1 MHGIDHSLQK
11 IKKRGETMKSL
22 KKAMALMV
30 ACASIFGTVAN
41 AAFLNPID
49 SSPTM
54 KQLVD
59 SSASF
64 KGAGEYFAG
73 YYAGPTSST
82 NNIVN
87 ITYDEAA
94 DAMKWDVYGFDYTW
108 IFQNGNDYTR
118 GYDERRSSFGKI
130 KMTASFSFDALAKDA
145 NDKNLGS
152 GQIINAGYIY
162 AASAYVKD
170 GTTTYGNAAGLNLT
184 TKFEG
189 QGIGWGTSKLDLYGK
204 SVNHNFVGCAYGDKL
219 TLTFEADCVAD
230 TASVVLYNETKDA
243 VVGSLAVTEDDNID
257 ILCVKDGFYSRISS
271 IWDMTWYEFSSVR
284 EQFIAKDAS
293 VATADGKITGTIDVA
308 NNAEF
313 NVTAIKN
320 PSATV
325 VMALYDSKDR
335 MIDCGVSQST
345 ALPIREGNANIDIDG
360 NEKINDSDRIQNP
373 PTYVPITAEVN
384 ATDYAYAKFFVWDGT
399 DTMKPFT
406 EVARVNAN

>member
-64 KGAGEYFAG
+64 TGSGGYYAA
-73 YYAGPTSST
+73 YYAGPDSET
-82 NNIVN
+82 NNLVK

-94 DAMKWDVYGFDYTW
+94 DAMKWDVFGYNYAW
-108 IFQNGNDYTR
+108 IFQNGNQ
-118 GYDERRSSFGKI
+118 YDRAFDGRRSSFGKI

-145 NDKNLGS
+145 EGNNLGS
-152 GQIINAGYIY
+152 GQNFNTAYIY

-170 GTTTYGNAAGLNLT
+170 GTTTYGNTAGLNLE
-184 TKFEG
+184 TKFAG
-189 QGIGWGTSKLDLYGK
+189 QHFNWGNSRLDLYGK
-204 SVNHNFVGCAYGDKL
+204 TVKHNFPGCSYGDKL

-230 TASVVLYNETKDA
+230 TASVVLYNDTKDK
-243 VVGSLAVTEDDNID
+243 VVASLAVTEEDNID
-257 ILCVKDGFYSRISS
+257 ILCVKDGLYSRFRSL
-271 IWDMTWYEFSSVR
+271 WDMTWYEFSSVR

-293 VATADGKITGTIDVA
+293 VATADGKVTGTINVA
-308 NNAEF
+308 NNAEH
-313 NVTAIKN
+313 NVTAIQN

-325 VMALYDSKDR
+325 VMALYDAEDR
-335 MIDCGVSQST
+335 MVDCGVSEST
-345 ALPIREGNANIDIDG
+345 ALPVRMASGS
-360 NEKINDSDRIQNP
+360 NDTEMIQSP

>member
-1 MHGIDHSLQK
+1 
-11 IKKRGETMKSL
+11 MKSL

-54 KQLVD
+54 KQLAD

-64 KGAGEYFAG
+64 KGAGEYFAN
-73 YYAGPTSST
+73 YYAGPASET
-82 NNIVN
+82 NNLVK

-94 DAMKWDVYGFDYTW
+94 DAMKWDVYGYEYAW
-108 IFQNGNDYTR
+108 IFQNGNNYDR
-118 GYDERRSSFGKI
+118 AYDERRSSFGKI

-145 NDKNLGS
+145 EGNNIPGNGQNL
-152 GQIINAGYIY
+152 NAGYIY

-170 GTTTYGNAAGLNLT
+170 GTTTYGNAAGLNLE
-184 TKFEG
+184 TKFPG
-189 QGIGWGTSKLDLYGK
+189 QHFNWGGNGRLDLYGK
-204 SVNHNFVGCAYGDKL
+204 TVKHGFSGCSYGDKL

-230 TASVVLYNETKDA
+230 TASVVLYNDTKDK
-243 VVGSLAVTEDDNID
+243 VVASLAVTEEDNID
-257 ILCVKDGFYSRISS
+257 ILCVKDGFYSRIRSF
-271 IWDMTWYEFSSVR
+271 WDMTWYEFSSVR

-293 VATADGKITGTIDVA
+293 VATADGKVTGTINVA
-308 NNAEF
+308 NNAEG
-313 NVTAIKN
+313 NVIAIKN

-325 VMALYDSKDR
+325 VMALYDAEDR
-335 MIDCGVSQST
+335 MVDCGVSEST
-345 ALPIREGNANIDIDG
+345 ALPVRQGNTGSNDS
-360 NEKINDSDRIQNP
+360 EKIQSP

>member
-64 KGAGEYFAG
+64 KGAGEYVAA
-73 YYAGPTSST
+73 YYAGPDSKT
-82 NNIVN
+82 NNLVK

-94 DAMKWDVYGFDYTW
+94 DAMKWDVFGYEYAW
-108 IFQNGNDYTR
+108 IFQNGNDPTR

-152 GQIINAGYIY
+152 GQNLNAGYIY

-170 GTTTYGNAAGLNLT
+170 GTTTYGNTAGLNLE

-189 QGIGWGTSKLDLYGK
+189 QHFNWGNSRLVLYGK
-204 SVNHNFVGCAYGDKL
+204 TVNHNFAGCSYGDKL
-219 TLTFEADCVAD
+219 TLTFEADCIAD
-230 TASVVLYNETKDA
+230 TASVVLYNETKGT
-243 VVGSLAVTEDDNID
+243 VVGSLAVTEEDNID
-257 ILCVKDGFYSRISS
+257 ILCVKDGFYSRIRSL
-271 IWDMTWYEFSSVR
+271 WDMTWYEFSSVR

-293 VATADGKITGTIDVA
+293 VATADGKVTGTINVA

-325 VMALYDSKDR
+325 VMALYDAEDR
-335 MIDCGVSQST
+335 MVDCGVSEST
-345 ALPIREGNANIDIDG
+345 ALPVRQGNTGSDLNG
-360 NEKINDSDRIQNP
+360 NGKIEDDDRIQSP